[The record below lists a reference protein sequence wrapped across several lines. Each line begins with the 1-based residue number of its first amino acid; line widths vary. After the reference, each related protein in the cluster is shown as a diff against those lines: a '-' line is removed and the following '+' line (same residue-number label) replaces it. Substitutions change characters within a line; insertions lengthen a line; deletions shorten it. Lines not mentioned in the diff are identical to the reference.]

1 MRSYLPCWI
10 PVKVVEL
17 IGMLNQ
23 LIIYLLE
30 TVGMAVFENKRINI
44 NKVIRHLFLLK
55 IYSTVE
61 CKKSRMHFTDMTD
74 AEIVPI

>member
-1 MRSYLPCWI
+1 MRSYLPYWI

-30 TVGMAVFENKRINI
+30 TVSMAVFENKRINI
-44 NKVIRHLFLLK
+44 NQVIRHLFLLN
-55 IYSTVE
+55 IYSSVE
-61 CKKSRMHFTDMTD
+61 CKKSQMHFTDMTD
-74 AEIVPI
+74 AEIVTI